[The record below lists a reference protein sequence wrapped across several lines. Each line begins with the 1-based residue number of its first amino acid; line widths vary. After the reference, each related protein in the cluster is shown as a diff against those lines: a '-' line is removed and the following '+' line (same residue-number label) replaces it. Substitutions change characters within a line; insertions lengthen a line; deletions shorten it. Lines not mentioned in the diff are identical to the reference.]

1 MNLTRPVK
9 DFMAAIERAGLNPP
23 ESIIVD
29 GKLHRFATN
38 GKQDDDS
45 GWYVFHADGVP
56 TGAFGDWRTG
66 IKQTW
71 TGKPEQQM
79 TASERKAHQRRM
91 GNLKRQREEEE
102 KLRHV
107 IAAQRAQQIWDAAEQ
122 ASDDHPY
129 LLSKQVGAHN
139 VRIDGH
145 SLIIPLRD
153 IDDRLWTLE
162 FIQADGTKR
171 FLADGKKREHFFL
184 LGTIK
189 EVLCLVEGYAT
200 GASVFEATGYAVAIS
215 FDAGNIIPVAQTL
228 RAKYPNC
235 MIVVCGDED
244 IHVDG
249 GPNIGREA
257 ATEAAIAIDGVLAMP
272 PILSGKKTDFNDL
285 ATAKGIKAVSETI
298 DVALA
303 AHRTGSIPSGDD
315 AHLHTYPAL
324 ASDPNILARFEDD
337 VQQCGVVGEVR
348 GAKLLFL
355 ILVSRVLAEPVSV
368 VVKGL
373 SSSGKSYMTEKTLK
387 FFPPSA
393 YIAMTAMSE
402 RALVYMNED
411 FKHRTL
417 VIYEATALSEER
429 ERTEGNLT
437 AYFVRSLLSEG
448 RLSYKVTVRAPGG
461 FATKS
466 IDKEG
471 PTNLI
476 LTTTYTELHGE
487 NETRLLSIPTNDTQE
502 QTKAIMKRLA
512 QGHHAD
518 MDFRGWH
525 ALQEWL
531 LRAEHCVVIPYAGYL
546 AEQIPPVAVRL
557 RRDFKSLLRLIEA
570 HAILHQCTR
579 ARDESGRILANKDD
593 YLAVR
598 GLIADLVASGVGATV
613 PETMRTTVEAV
624 RNATGPV
631 CGPATPDEC

>member
-1 MNLTRPVK
+1 
-9 DFMAAIERAGLNPP
+9 
-23 ESIIVD
+23 
-29 GKLHRFATN
+29 
-38 GKQDDDS
+38 
-45 GWYVFHADGVP
+45 
-56 TGAFGDWRTG
+56 
-66 IKQTW
+66 
-71 TGKPEQQM
+71 
-79 TASERKAHQRRM
+79 
-91 GNLKRQREEEE
+91 
-102 KLRHV
+102 
-107 IAAQRAQQIWDAAEQ
+107 
-122 ASDDHPY
+122 
-129 LLSKQVGAHN
+129 
-139 VRIDGH
+139 
-145 SLIIPLRD
+145 
-153 IDDRLWTLE
+153 
-162 FIQADGTKR
+162 
-171 FLADGKKREHFFL
+171 
-184 LGTIK
+184 
-189 EVLCLVEGYAT
+189 
-200 GASVFEATGYAVAIS
+200 
-215 FDAGNIIPVAQTL
+215 
-228 RAKYPNC
+228 
-235 MIVVCGDED
+235 
-244 IHVDG
+244 
-249 GPNIGREA
+249 
-257 ATEAAIAIDGVLAMP
+257 MP
-272 PILSGKKTDFNDL
+272 PILNGKKTDFNDL

-315 AHLHTYPAL
+315 AHLHTHPAL
-324 ASDPNILARFEDD
+324 ASDSNILARFEDD

-402 RALVYMNED
+402 RALVYMNEE

-476 LTTTYTELHGE
+476 LTTTFTELHGE
-487 NETRLLSIPTNDTQE
+487 NETRLLSIPTNDSQE

-518 MDFRGWH
+518 MDFRRWH

-531 LRAEHCVVIPYAGYL
+531 LRAEHRVVIPYAGYL

-579 ARDESGRILANKDD
+579 ARDESGRILADKDD

-598 GLIADLVASGVGATV
+598 ALIADLVASGVGATV

-624 RNATGPV
+624 RNADLGEGASVRRIAEMLKLDRSAAQRRLTSARERGYLLNLEEKR
-631 CGPATPDEC
+631 GRPARWTLGDPLPDELELLPLDLPSQGCAQSPPKTYTPPNSVSAADPKGSGEGVQ